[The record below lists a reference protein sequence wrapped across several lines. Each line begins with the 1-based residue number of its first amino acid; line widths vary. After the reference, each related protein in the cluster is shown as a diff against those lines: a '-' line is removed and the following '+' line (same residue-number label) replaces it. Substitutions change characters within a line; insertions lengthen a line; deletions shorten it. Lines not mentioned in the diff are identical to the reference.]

1 MLAFGRKK
9 NLCLNSFC
17 QLRCSCL
24 QSNYCRVCLYPRR
37 RLRAWLTHL
46 TLLLPWHHVCSTDP
60 PQTGQFP
67 NGCSNV
73 RTTWVIFSKTHK
85 KTKCETKI
93 KRPSEQHMIVIW
105 LRFCGGRQ
113 NRPLCSPMAPG
124 VHLWRWTPGTLW
136 NTCQDPFSRKDFCG
150 VVRSNWANQPFASCV
165 ASTFDGGRQGRAIT
179 PRRTTGVAASLWPS
193 LKLSTRLPLE
203 PE

>member
-73 RTTWVIFSKTHK
+73 RTTWVIFSKTQRLSGLPNSTWLWFGYASVVDA
-85 KTKCETKI
+85 KTDLFV
-93 KRPSEQHMIVIW
+93 RLW
-105 LRFCGGRQ
+105 
-113 NRPLCSPMAPG
+113 PL
-124 VHLWRWTPGTLW
+124 
-136 NTCQDPFSRKDFCG
+136 
-150 VVRSNWANQPFASCV
+150 
-165 ASTFDGGRQGRAIT
+165 ASTFEGGRQGPSET
-179 PRRTTGVAASLWPS
+179 PVRIHLAEKIFAASYVQIGQINH
-193 LKLSTRLPLE
+193 LPAVWRPPLTVDARGE
-203 PE
+203 QSPREELLASQLLYGQA

>member
-1 MLAFGRKK
+1 MTYPPYAFAALTSRVFNGPSSDRSVSKW
-9 NLCLNSFC
+9 LQQC
-17 QLRCSCL
+17 Q
-24 QSNYCRVCLYPRR
+24 N
-37 RLRAWLTHL
+37 
-46 TLLLPWHHVCSTDP
+46 HV
-60 PQTGQFP
+60 GH
-67 NGCSNV
+67 
-73 RTTWVIFSKTHK
+73 IF
-85 KTKCETKI
+85 EDTKI